1 MKKAAKKVSPNTA
14 TVNNNK
20 KGRKGKEGKTAAV
33 NTASRE
39 LTAEQ
44 KEKLQALSER
54 ILGNLTRNYELGKA
68 LIEVKALLEGTAE
81 KFEPYCRAHFG
92 LAHSQV
98 NRLMNYARTRD
109 NIGMGDRDVYISEN
123 ALRCLANAP
132 AELQKMIWE
141 EAKKLAEG
149 QKIPTTE
156 NIRDARKRL
165 VPEVA
170 EEAKKQ
176 FHSRALNAD
185 VDLDTEKPADVIRK
199 AKNLAKAKDAI
210 REVIK
215 RVELTSEEKEEIC
228 EFIKAKAEE
237 EAMALM
243 TPKSAEAKEEEDV
256 A

>member
-1 MKKAAKKVSPNTA
+1 MKKVTKTVRPDTA
-14 TVNNNK
+14 TVNTNK
-20 KGRKGKEGKTAAV
+20 KGENGKAAAV
-33 NTASRE
+33 TPAPRE

-54 ILGNLTRNYELGKA
+54 ILGNLTRNYETGKA
-68 LIEVKALLEGTAE
+68 LIEVKSLLEGTAE
-81 KFEPYCRAHFG
+81 KFDPYCRAHFG

-123 ALRCLANAP
+123 ALRCLANDP
-132 AELQKMIWE
+132 AELQQKIWE

-149 QKIPTTE
+149 QELPTTE
-156 NIRDARKRL
+156 NIKEARKRL
-165 VPEVA
+165 VPEVMG
-170 EEAKKQ
+170 EVKKQ
-176 FHSRALNAD
+176 FHSRALDAD
-185 VDLDTEKPADVIRK
+185 VDLDTESPADVIRK
-199 AKNLAKAKDAI
+199 AKNLAKARDAI
-210 REVIK
+210 REVIQ
-215 RVELTSEEKEEIC
+215 RVELTPEEKEEIC

-243 TPKSAEAKEEEDV
+243 TPKSAEAKEEADV

>member
-1 MKKAAKKVSPNTA
+1 MKKVTKTIRPNTA

-20 KGRKGKEGKTAAV
+20 KGEKGKEGKTAAV
-33 NTASRE
+33 NTAPRE

-81 KFEPYCRAHFG
+81 KFEPYCRNHFG

-98 NRLMNYARTRD
+98 NRLMNYTRTRD
-109 NIGMGDRDVYISEN
+109 NIGMGEQDVYISEN
-123 ALRCLANAP
+123 ALRCLANDP
-132 AELQKMIWE
+132 AELQKKICE

-149 QKIPTTE
+149 EIPTTA
-156 NIRDARKRL
+156 NIKDARKQL

-176 FHSRALNAD
+176 FHSRALDAD
-185 VDLDTEKPADVIRK
+185 VDLETEKPADVIRK
-199 AKNLAKAKDAI
+199 AENLTKAKAVIK
-210 REVIK
+210 EVIR
-215 RVELTSEEKEEIC
+215 RVELTPEEKEEIC